1 MNDYQ
6 IIRKYKKTETW
17 IGAVVLG
24 LVCLII
30 SFFAPIDGEPGY
42 KLITPQDF
50 SIIFGFAFAVMV
62 GASVGAIGG
71 ATLGRR
77 YGQKKV
83 TQPQP
88 SPTLASPVSATPRTA
103 PVAAND
109 HPLLDLLLS
118 NMPLD
123 TSQKVSGAFAP
134 VASNFEFYTWI
145 PLSQTQSIADEANRR
160 GFTIWGNT
168 DATGAILYGAGKV
181 SEDQAASVIV
191 WLRAVSPPRA
201 PPPPIAFFSQ
211 PDRSPTS
218 HRPAFRDRDQS
229 CGSRFVIFVSTDYAP
244 YSSQSCTAT
253 PDNSSPPA
261 RVHTIG
267 TRAGTSLAGNP
278 RHRSY
283 RATCA
288 TRTRRFPRYAAPP
301 IPQSP
306 VSP

>member
-6 IIRKYKKTETW
+6 IIRKYEKTGAW

-42 KLITPQDF
+42 KLITAQDF

-83 TQPQP
+83 TYPQQ
-88 SPTLASPVSATPRTA
+88 SPVSARPVSAIPRTVPA
-103 PVAAND
+103 TAND

-118 NMPLD
+118 NMPPD
-123 TSQKVSGAFAP
+123 TSQQVSAAFAP
-134 VASNFEFYTWI
+134 VPSNFEFYTWI
-145 PLSQTQSIADEANRR
+145 PMAQTQSIADEANRR

-168 DATGAILYGAGKV
+168 DATSAILYGAGQV

-191 WLRAVSPPRA
+191 WLRAITTPRA
-201 PPPPIAFFSQ
+201 GVKGSALFTQ
-211 PDRSPTS
+211 PGTTS
-218 HRPAFRDRDQS
+218 CLIEFD
-229 CGSRFVIFVSTDYAP
+229 
-244 YSSQSCTAT
+244 SSQ
-253 PDNSSPPA
+253 N
-261 RVHTIG
+261 
-267 TRAGTSLAGNP
+267 
-278 RHRSY
+278 
-283 RATCA
+283 
-288 TRTRRFPRYAAPP
+288 
-301 IPQSP
+301 
-306 VSP
+306 